1 MQHPPSQ
8 RSVMTLDAGGTNFVF
23 SAFAAGRQVATP
35 VRMPTQSRDLEACLD
50 QILTGF
56 AKVKSQLER
65 PPIAI
70 SFAFPGPAD
79 YESGIIGDL
88 GNLPCFRGGVA
99 LGPMLQDAFGI
110 PVFINNDGDLFAY
123 GEGKAGFLPYVN
135 ERLKAAGSRKRYQ
148 NLLAVTLG
156 TGLGGGLFSRGRLH
170 AGDNGSGLEIWCNRD
185 PEGLSQPCEEKI
197 SIRAVRRE
205 YAALTG
211 IPFDRAPEPKDIYRI
226 ATGTAEGPA
235 EQARE
240 AFSRLGRAL
249 GDVLADLSN
258 AVDGLVV
265 VGGGLSG
272 AHSLI
277 LPAAVQRMNEA
288 YSMPDSGRAP
298 RMESVCYNLE
308 DPDDA
313 QRFLCIEP
321 RMIRVP
327 RSTRTIPYD
336 PHKRI
341 GIGVSRL
348 GTSEA
353 IAIGA
358 YAYALERLDAG

>member
-1 MQHPPSQ
+1 MQHRLDE

-23 SAFAAGRQVATP
+23 SALAAGREVATP

-56 AKVKSQLER
+56 AKVKTQLAQA
-65 PPIAI
+65 PVAI

-79 YESGIIGDL
+79 YERGIIGDL
-88 GNLPCFRGGVA
+88 GNLTCFRGGVA
-99 LGPMLQDAFGI
+99 LGPMLEEAFGI

-135 ERLKAAGSRKRYQ
+135 RRLEEAGSSKRYQ

-170 AGDNGSGLEIWCNRD
+170 TGDNAAGLEIWCNRD
-185 PEGLSQPCEEKI
+185 PAGLPRPCEEKI

-205 YAALTG
+205 YAELTG
-211 IPFDRAPEPKDIYRI
+211 IPFDDAPEPKDIYRI
-226 ATGTAEGPA
+226 ATSAAEGPA
-235 EQARE
+235 AQARE
-240 AFSRLGRAL
+240 AFARLGRDL
-249 GDVLADLSN
+249 GEVLADLSN

-265 VGGGLSG
+265 VGGGLAG

-277 LPAAVQRMNEA
+277 LPAAVQRMNEP
-288 YSMPDSGRAP
+288 YSMPDARSVP

-308 DPDDA
+308 DPADA
-313 QRFLCIEP
+313 QRFLRVEA

-341 GIGVSRL
+341 GIGISRL

-358 YAYALERLDAG
+358 HAYALERLDRG